1 MASKTNG
8 GAVEKNT
15 FSCGV
20 VPDALGINVAIN
32 TKEKAKLR
40 RPKKETVLTKHK
52 KWLHDL
58 QKEKDR
64 LEIKYMEDLKKKEVY
79 IHSLICFLTHLLTY

>member
-1 MASKTNG
+1 MASKNNG
-8 GAVEKNT
+8 DAVEKNT

-52 KWLHDL
+52 
-58 QKEKDR
+58 
-64 LEIKYMEDLKKKEVY
+64 V
-79 IHSLICFLTHLLTY
+79 IHSLTHLIIFYYSLICDRNGYTIYKRKKIA

>member
-1 MASKTNG
+1 MASKNNG
-8 GAVEKNT
+8 GEVEKNT

-52 KWLHDL
+52 VLT
-58 QKEKDR
+58 
-64 LEIKYMEDLKKKEVY
+64 
-79 IHSLICFLTHLLTY
+79 HSLTRSLPCILTYLCY

>member
-1 MASKTNG
+1 MHYVFIRMASKTNG
-8 GAVEKNT
+8 GTVEKNT

-52 KWLHDL
+52 VLT
-58 QKEKDR
+58 
-64 LEIKYMEDLKKKEVY
+64 
-79 IHSLICFLTHLLTY
+79 HSLKLTHSLTYLFH